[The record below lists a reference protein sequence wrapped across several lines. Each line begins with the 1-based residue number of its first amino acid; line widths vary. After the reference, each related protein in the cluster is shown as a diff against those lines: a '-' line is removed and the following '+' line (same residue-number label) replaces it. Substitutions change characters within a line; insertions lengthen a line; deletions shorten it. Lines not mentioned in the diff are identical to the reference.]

1 MFSKVGLLVA
11 VFLIYM
17 GYRWGSGKV
26 NERQQNLAREAR
38 PDGPQLSAAQL
49 ERKRNKDAL
58 TLKILLGTVIV
69 LLIVAILSSL
79 QR

>member
-26 NERQQNLAREAR
+26 NERQQHLAREAR
-38 PDGPQLSAAQL
+38 QAAPQLSAAEM
-49 ERKRNKDAL
+49 ERKRSKDAL

-69 LLIVAILSSL
+69 LLVVAILSSL